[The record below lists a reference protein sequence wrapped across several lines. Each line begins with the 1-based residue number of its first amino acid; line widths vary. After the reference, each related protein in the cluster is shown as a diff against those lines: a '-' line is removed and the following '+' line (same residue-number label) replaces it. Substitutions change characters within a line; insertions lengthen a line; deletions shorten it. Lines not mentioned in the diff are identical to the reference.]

1 MARPP
6 KPDAN
11 ESKETNKRPKRT
23 LPITPP
29 KVKTTPSWMVTMA
42 DLFML
47 LLTFFILLL
56 SFTVMDAERYRLAA
70 QSVMTAFDV
79 SLRALQPDPR
89 GMVDPEELAPPLDQ
103 DIPIPFEGAPAAPA
117 FGPER
122 LDYDPLDLDVDIDSE
137 IVFDDP
143 DWVPADVEID
153 SGIRMLLY
161 LLHTELDVAQDAVQI
176 GFDEERVVIR
186 FSEHAT
192 FPSGRADLIPEVRPI
207 IQRLGRILAIC
218 DADTV
223 VTGHTDDVPI
233 STSLFRSNWDLSV
246 VRAVSVVHELLAS
259 ESILEGRTT
268 AAGRA
273 ETQPIVPND
282 TPENRSLNRRVEISI
297 YEPNCDPSA
306 LDRDELPDLIGLP

>member
-1 MARPP
+1 
-6 KPDAN
+6 
-11 ESKETNKRPKRT
+11 
-23 LPITPP
+23 
-29 KVKTTPSWMVTMA
+29 MVTMA

-47 LLTFFILLL
+47 LLTFFVLLL

-79 SLRALQPDPR
+79 SLRALQPDPK

-103 DIPIPFEGAPAAPA
+103 DIPIPFEGAPASPA

-122 LDYDPLDLDVDIDSE
+122 LDYDPLDLDVEIDSE

-153 SGIRMLLY
+153 SGIRMLVY

-176 GFDEERVVIR
+176 GFDQERVVIR

-192 FPSGRADLIPEVRPI
+192 FPSGRADLIPEVRPV
-207 IQRLGRILAIC
+207 IQKLGQILAIC
-218 DADTV
+218 DVDTV

-259 ESILEGRTT
+259 ESILEGRTV

-273 ETQPIVPND
+273 ETHPLAPND
-282 TPENRSLNRRVEISI
+282 TPENRALNRRVEISI

-306 LDRDELPDLIGLP
+306 LDRDDLPELISLQ

>member
-1 MARPP
+1 
-6 KPDAN
+6 
-11 ESKETNKRPKRT
+11 
-23 LPITPP
+23 
-29 KVKTTPSWMVTMA
+29 MA

-47 LLTFFILLL
+47 LLTFFVLLL

-89 GMVDPEELAPPLDQ
+89 GMADPDELVPPLDQ

-122 LDYDPLDLDVDIDSE
+122 LDFEPLDFDVEIDSE

-143 DWVPADVEID
+143 DWIPADVELD
-153 SGIRMLLY
+153 SGIKLLVY

-176 GFDEERVVIR
+176 GFDHERVVIR

-207 IQRLGRILAIC
+207 IQRLGRILAVC

-259 ESILEGRTT
+259 ESILETRTV
-268 AAGRA
+268 AAGRG
-273 ETQPIVPND
+273 ESRPIMPND
-282 TPENRSLNRRVEISI
+282 TPENRALNRRVEISI

-306 LDRDELPDLIGLP
+306 LDRDELPELISLQ